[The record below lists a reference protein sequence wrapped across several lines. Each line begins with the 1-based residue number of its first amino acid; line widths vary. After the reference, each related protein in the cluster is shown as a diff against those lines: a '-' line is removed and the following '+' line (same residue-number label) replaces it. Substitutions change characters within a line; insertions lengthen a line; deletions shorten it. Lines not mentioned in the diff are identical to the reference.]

1 MLKRLIYG
9 VFWLLLSVGVSGAL
23 TACTADGAGGA
34 SAHAHYAMAAL
45 EDMPAEVQAAPVRTS
60 EAYQFAVANR
70 EIAEQ
75 IPCYCGCSALGHT
88 SSYGCYV
95 AGKNDDGTLKYDLHA
110 VNCGICV
117 DITQDT
123 MRLLEN
129 GKSPSEIKAYV
140 DKTYAKFGPSTG
152 P

>member
-1 MLKRLIYG
+1 MFRRLAYG
-9 VFWLLLSVGVSGAL
+9 FFWLVLSVSVSGAL
-23 TACTADGAGGA
+23 AACSTENEQTRH
-34 SAHAHYAMAAL
+34 SEHFAMAAL
-45 EDMPAEVQAAPVRTS
+45 EEMPAEVQAAPVRTS
-60 EAYQFAVANR
+60 EAYQFAVANP

-95 AGKNDDGTLKYDLHA
+95 AGVNADGSLKYDLHA

-123 MRLLEN
+123 MRLLEQ
-129 GKSPSEIKAYV
+129 GKSPSEIKTFV

>member
-1 MLKRLIYG
+1 MFRSFMYG
-9 VFWLLLSVGVSGAL
+9 ILWLLLSVGVSGAL
-23 TACTADGAGGA
+23 TACAAGG
-34 SAHAHYAMAAL
+34 SAHTYTHFAMAAL
-45 EDMPAEVQAAPVRTS
+45 EEMPAEVQAAPVRTS

-95 AGKNDDGTLKYDLHA
+95 AGENEDGTLKYDLHA

-123 MRLLEN
+123 MRLLEA
-129 GKSPSEIKAYV
+129 GQSPGEIKAFV